1 MRSKGCDAFESTL
14 YIAGVQ
20 QAVRSQGGMS
30 ELEFWNLSSTTL
42 YSTFFML
49 INWLVQGEIINILC
63 LCLMQIWYIV
73 GTQ

>member
-1 MRSKGCDAFESTL
+1 
-14 YIAGVQ
+14 
-20 QAVRSQGGMS
+20 MS